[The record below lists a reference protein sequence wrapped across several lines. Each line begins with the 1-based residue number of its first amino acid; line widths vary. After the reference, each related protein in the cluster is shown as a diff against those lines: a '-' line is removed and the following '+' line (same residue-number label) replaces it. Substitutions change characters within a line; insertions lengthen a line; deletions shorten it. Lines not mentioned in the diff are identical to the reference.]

1 MTAEEIEQYLR
12 EVNDELATQNVK
24 GEICIY
30 GGAVMCLVFKAR
42 PSTKDVDAIFEP
54 VKFIR
59 RAIIKIAERN
69 NLPLDWLNYG
79 VKMFFVP
86 HEKKKLFDWTN
97 LRVYFPTGDYL
108 LAMKVLS
115 ARAESF
121 DLEDTMFL
129 IRELKL
135 QTIDEVL
142 TIVKNYYPNKEVK
155 SETVF
160 QLEEMFERLK

>member
-1 MTAEEIEQYLR
+1 
-12 EVNDELATQNVK
+12 
-24 GEICIY
+24 
-30 GGAVMCLVFKAR
+30 
-42 PSTKDVDAIFEP
+42 
-54 VKFIR
+54 
-59 RAIIKIAERN
+59 
-69 NLPLDWLNYG
+69 
-79 VKMFFVP
+79 
-86 HEKKKLFDWTN
+86 
-97 LRVYFPTGDYL
+97 
-108 LAMKVLS
+108 MKVLS

-155 SETVF
+155 PETVF

>member
-1 MTAEEIEQYLR
+1 M
-12 EVNDELATQNVK
+12 
-24 GEICIY
+24 
-30 GGAVMCLVFKAR
+30 
-42 PSTKDVDAIFEP
+42 
-54 VKFIR
+54 
-59 RAIIKIAERN
+59 
-69 NLPLDWLNYG
+69 
-79 VKMFFVP
+79 
-86 HEKKKLFDWTN
+86 
-97 LRVYFPTGDYL
+97 RVYFPTGDYL

-155 SETVF
+155 PETVF

>member
-1 MTAEEIEQYLR
+1 
-12 EVNDELATQNVK
+12 
-24 GEICIY
+24 
-30 GGAVMCLVFKAR
+30 
-42 PSTKDVDAIFEP
+42 
-54 VKFIR
+54 
-59 RAIIKIAERN
+59 
-69 NLPLDWLNYG
+69 
-79 VKMFFVP
+79 
-86 HEKKKLFDWTN
+86 
-97 LRVYFPTGDYL
+97 
-108 LAMKVLS
+108 MKVLS